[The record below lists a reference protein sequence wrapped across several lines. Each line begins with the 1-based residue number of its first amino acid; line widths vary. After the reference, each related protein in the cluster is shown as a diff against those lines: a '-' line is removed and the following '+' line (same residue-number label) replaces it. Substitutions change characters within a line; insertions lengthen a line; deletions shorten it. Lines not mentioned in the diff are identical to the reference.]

1 MRPGTSIAESY
12 EERISV
18 SKGEQKVRY
27 FSHILSIVVL
37 ASVILTGCV
46 SLTGKTA
53 GRNIDDASITASV
66 KTHLAEE
73 KAITLTRIN
82 VDTNNGVVSLNGVVD
97 SESLKQRAGEIA
109 RQTNGVAKVINNL
122 QVQAASR

>member
-1 MRPGTSIAESY
+1 L
-12 EERISV
+12 V

-27 FSHILSIVVL
+27 LYHLLSIVVL
-37 ASVILTGCV
+37 TSVLLTSCV

-97 SESLKQRAGEIA
+97 SETTKQRASEIA
-109 RQTNGVAKVINNL
+109 RQTNGVEKVVNNL
-122 QVQAASR
+122 QVQTAS